1 VRILAGNRINFSLE
15 NNIPQIRRNMEREFE
30 RALLKS
36 TIRVHREVTTLL
48 SGQRTGREY
57 KVPATNRTWFASQP
71 HEPPASRLGH
81 LRASYKY
88 FVRGNGMDAIGTVGS
103 PLEYSHFLEYG
114 TAKMAPRPHLKPAFQ
129 NSREDIKKYFRELM
143 E

>member
-1 VRILAGNRINFSLE
+1 
-15 NNIPQIRRNMEREFE
+15 MEQAFE

-36 TIRVHREVTTLL
+36 TIRVHREVITLL

-57 KVPATNRTWFASQP
+57 KVPATNVTWFASQP

-81 LRASYKY
+81 LRTSYKY
-88 FVRGNGMDAIGTVGS
+88 LVKGKGKNAVGTVGS

-114 TAKMAPRPHLKPAFQ
+114 TSKMAPRPHLKPAFQ
-129 NSREDIKKYFRELM
+129 NSMQDINKYFRELL